1 MISICLR
8 KGNKKTTISVNK
20 YKYLVGN
27 NNIEKLKIIRLFDE
41 FNTNLKEPKD
51 SNLDTLKLFINE
63 KQYTQKNLNIIKI
76 DYNFAL
82 YQNFKLQANSLL
94 LKSLSYKLSN
104 NEYIDLFETI
114 ESVMESICDQFNE
127 DSNIKIINP
136 HFTYSQFLKLIEPKL
151 IADDEIIN
159 EYNLSIKDFILLQLD
174 IIKPVVENN
183 NMTNIVIIDYPI
195 IGNTIFNSINNI
207 SNTYFIIKCD
217 YVNTTQYN
225 IKDFM
230 LINEFNFDLACEETI
245 YDYVCCNILN
255 NSNIEEGYK
264 YMNKLITN
272 KIYTVNLKTHN

>member
-63 KQYTQKNLNIIKI
+63 KQYTQKNINIIKI

-127 DSNIKIINP
+127 DSNIKITNP

-195 IGNTIFNSINNI
+195 IGNTILNSINNI
-207 SNTYFIIKCD
+207 SNTS
-217 YVNTTQYN
+217 
-225 IKDFM
+225 
-230 LINEFNFDLACEETI
+230 L
-245 YDYVCCNILN
+245 LN
-255 NSNIEEGYK
+255 VI
-264 YMNKLITN
+264 M
-272 KIYTVNLKTHN
+272 